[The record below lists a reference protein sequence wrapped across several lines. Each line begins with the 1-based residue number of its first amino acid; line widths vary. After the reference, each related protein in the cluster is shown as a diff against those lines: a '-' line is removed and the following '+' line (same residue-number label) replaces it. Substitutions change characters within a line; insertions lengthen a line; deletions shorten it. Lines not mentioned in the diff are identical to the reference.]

1 MLLLYTHTTL
11 LRNERSL
18 YYSICH
24 LYSLAICVLFL
35 GCWINYDALNNAVT
49 CMFPSFFFIVCYF
62 DYRSILFLVL
72 NVLFSHFFAVV
83 AFVSCQLVWFFFHYK
98 NIHTLERLFLF
109 SGTLDLRAVLS
120 LLLSLL
126 FFIAFRYFYARYLFL
141 VHMFVSITQLNKKK
155 TQKKNHANE
164 EKRIETKTKDSCVGN
179 VTKRLYDRAQHSD

>member
-24 LYSLAICVLFL
+24 WYSLAICVLFL

-49 CMFPSFFFIVCYF
+49 CMFPSFFYCL
-62 DYRSILFLVL
+62 LFRLSS
-72 NVLFSHFFAVV
+72 NVIFGLECAFFPFFAVV
-83 AFVSCQLVWFFFHYK
+83 AFVSCQLVLFFFQYK

>member
-1 MLLLYTHTTL
+1 MLQMLLLYTHTTL

-24 LYSLAICVLFL
+24 WYSLAICVLFL
-35 GCWINYDALNNAVT
+35 GCWINHDALNNAVT
-49 CMFPSFFFIVCYF
+49 CMFPSFFYCL
-62 DYRSILFLVL
+62 LFRLSFNIIFGLECAVFPFFCCCCLCFLLV
-72 NVLFSHFFAVV
+72 S
-83 AFVSCQLVWFFFHYK
+83 LVFFFQYK

-155 TQKKNHANE
+155 TQKKTMQ
-164 EKRIETKTKDSCVGN
+164 TKK
-179 VTKRLYDRAQHSD
+179 KE